1 MTHGGEDEDQAG
13 AVARQFHGVV
23 SYPDRTVAA

>member
-1 MTHGGEDEDQAG
+1 MTHGGDEDQAG